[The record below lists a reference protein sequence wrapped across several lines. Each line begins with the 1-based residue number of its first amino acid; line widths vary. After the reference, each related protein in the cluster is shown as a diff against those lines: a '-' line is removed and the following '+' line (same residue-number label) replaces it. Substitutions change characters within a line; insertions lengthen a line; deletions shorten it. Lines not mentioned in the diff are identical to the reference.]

1 VLLLGGCETA
11 QRAAERCDVEAE
23 KWIVLDAPPAHAAA
37 LRRAAEADRLH
48 HVERWFEGNDGALL
62 LCQLPRSN
70 AATERSLG
78 LGCGSER
85 WTFHRV
91 TSGWRE
97 PEYHLVS

>member
-48 HVERWFEGNDGALL
+48 HVERWF
-62 LCQLPRSN
+62 
-70 AATERSLG
+70 
-78 LGCGSER
+78 
-85 WTFHRV
+85 
-91 TSGWRE
+91 
-97 PEYHLVS
+97 